1 MNKVESN
8 QDKQTKSSQNKQIV
22 SNQDKQTASERK
34 YGIHPDMDFDL
45 CNVASS
51 TDLTGLIQ
59 AAVYSKKEEKSYGD
73 LYEYQAQDIMI
84 PKSEDHRIV

>member
-1 MNKVESN
+1 MNKIESN
-8 QDKQTKSSQNKQIV
+8 QGKQKGSNHDMQTKSSR
-22 SNQDKQTASERK
+22 DKQTASERK
-34 YGIHPDMDFDL
+34 YGIHPDTDFDL